1 METLII
7 MNYENGM
14 VYITYLPK
22 NNNWQSED
30 YEEYISEELG
40 IKTSS
45 INWMVS
51 DNLNPIEN
59 I

>member
-1 METLII
+1 